1 MKDAPKKKTVSLELV
16 TKLQQEVDEMPLYEP
31 THVSKQKAIA
41 MMAPAI
47 ASMRAKKYPW
57 KEIAA
62 RLTENGVPV
71 SVAALRTY
79 LRRISAVVHDKK
91 RNKTRTTSR

>member
-1 MKDAPKKKTVSLELV
+1 MKDPPKKKTVALELV
-16 TKLQQEVDEMPLYEP
+16 TKLQQQVGEMPPYEP

-47 ASMRAKKYPW
+47 AAMRAKKYPW
-57 KEIAA
+57 KAIAA
-62 RLTENGVPV
+62 RLTENGVEV

-79 LRRISAVVHDKK
+79 LRRIPAAVHDKK
-91 RNKTRTTSR
+91 RNKTSR